1 MPPKK
6 KRKFNLDDM
15 EVESEEVQTAL
26 SGLAAALE
34 ACNLCEVV
42 KFMNSDEVISF
53 AVLKFGYKFVCDV
66 FTALK
71 VIPVESGAWRSKIVK
86 LLVNLLTGRDQL
98 DNNQEYMMDS
108 LLRIE
113 NFSCNRQGHG
123 GDYTYCDQIYNKISV
138 NNAVN
143 TNPKRKYPIF
153 AGCIAPPTAS
163 CVRCNG
169 ELTKHNSPSYYRIN
183 GPLPFLKVELRCRTC
198 MEFLSMVMSKKDTST
213 TTALAALLKLQTWL
227 TWIDFL

>member
-6 KRKFNLDDM
+6 ERKFNLENV
-15 EVESEEVQTAL
+15 EVESEEVQKAL
-26 SGLAAALE
+26 SGLTTALE

-53 AVLKFGYKFVCDV
+53 AVLKVGYKFVCDV
-66 FTALK
+66 FSALK
-71 VIPVESGAWRSKIVK
+71 VVPVESGAWHSKIVK
-86 LLVNLLTGRDQL
+86 WLVNLLTGRDQL
-98 DNNQEYMMDS
+98 DSNQEYVVDS

-113 NFSCNRQGHG
+113 NFSSNCQGHG
-123 GDYTYCDQIYNKISV
+123 EDYTYCDQIYNRISV

-153 AGCIAPPTAS
+153 AGCIAPPTDL

-169 ELTKHNSPSYYRIN
+169 ELTKHYPCQ
-183 GPLPFLKVELRCRTC
+183 FLQ
-198 MEFLSMVMSKKDTST
+198 D
-213 TTALAALLKLQTWL
+213 
-227 TWIDFL
+227 